1 MWCSVHVVVVWCR
14 DKLCARRTS
23 KHVIRDKFFWTHI
36 SHVHYYVIH
45 VIRDNDEINI
55 SKHHFVGFLLRIASI
70 SEVESVYLT
79 EGHLSK
85 EQILWDFGD
94 LFSGLGCIPGQHH
107 IELGYHDESTS
118 PE

>member
-1 MWCSVHVVVVWCR
+1 MSYMQS
-14 DKLCARRTS
+14 T
-23 KHVIRDKFFWTHI
+23 FP
-36 SHVHYYVIH
+36 
-45 VIRDNDEINI
+45 
-55 SKHHFVGFLLRIASI
+55 KHHFVGFLLRIASV

-85 EQILWDFGD
+85 EQIVWDFGD
-94 LFSGLGCIPGQHH
+94 LFSGLGCTPGQFH